1 MEQNDKKVIENIK
14 KKEYTF
20 EDFEKM
26 KCSECINVEGG
37 GEYLYV
43 SRCRTC
49 QHFRR
54 GCTYIH

>member
-1 MEQNDKKVIENIK
+1 MKKSDKVVE

-26 KCSECINVEGG
+26 KCSECIKVEGG
-37 GEYLYV
+37 GEYLY
-43 SRCRTC
+43 SCRCRTC

-54 GCTYIH
+54 RCPYIN